1 MSDVTIKINGKEVSV
16 PAGSTILD
24 AAKKLK
30 NRNAERARKL
40 GIEYLKDKGINIDNK
55 K

>member
-1 MSDVTIKINGKEVSV
+1 MKQKDEKQK
-16 PAGSTILD
+16 
-24 AAKKLK
+24 AKQR

-40 GIEYLKDKGINIDNK
+40 GIEYVKKELVKKEKGK